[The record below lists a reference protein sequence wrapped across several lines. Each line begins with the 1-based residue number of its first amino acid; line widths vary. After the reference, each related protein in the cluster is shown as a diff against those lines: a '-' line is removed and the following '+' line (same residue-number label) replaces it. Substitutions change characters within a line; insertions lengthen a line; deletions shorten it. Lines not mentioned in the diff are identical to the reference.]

1 MGERHGDI
9 KRRGPRMIAHAR
21 PDPTDTGFLSF
32 FDCQYGGAVHYQ
44 MAHAVVAVDQ
54 RHRCA
59 FADDANIRRGIDA
72 AGAQPAYVKRQP
84 NHAMSIA
91 AAQIRLDHV
100 ARDRLGL
107 GFRQPGGDE
116 SACHECAELCGRDA
130 GFISRHFLGP
140 ALIHFQS
147 MPNRGQSHD
156 AEVTGAASRQIIRSI
171 EVTR

>member
-1 MGERHGDI
+1 MIVAAHREVEPDHVMGERHGDI
-9 KRRGPRMIAHAR
+9 KRRGPGMIAHAR

-32 FDCQYGGAVHYQ
+32 FDCQYCGAVHYQ

-91 AAQIRLDHV
+91 AAQI
-100 ARDRLGL
+100 
-107 GFRQPGGDE
+107 GF
-116 SACHECAELCGRDA
+116 H
-130 GFISRHFLGP
+130 H
-140 ALIHFQS
+140 
-147 MPNRGQSHD
+147 
-156 AEVTGAASRQIIRSI
+156 
-171 EVTR
+171 